1 MKTSTKT
8 VISINNISKVY
19 EGPPPV
25 RALDGVSLE
34 IKEGDFVSI
43 VGQSGSGKSTFLN
56 MIGLLDSITDGSIE
70 IEGKDVSELSDN
82 ELSKFRG
89 EKIGFIFQSFFLLP
103 GLTAQE
109 NVAEGLLYQGISRS
123 ERLEKAKEV
132 LEQVGLGDRLTHL
145 PKELSGGQ
153 QQRVAIARALV
164 QDPAFVLADEPTGNL
179 DKESGINILNILKD
193 LNNQGKTV
201 IMITH
206 NQEHASMFKKVIELV
221 DRKNSELMKRNR
233 LKIKDLFFVALYGV
247 RARKGRATLTSIGI
261 GIGIAAIVAVS
272 GISASGRADLLFNT
286 RVTWYKFG

>member
-1 MKTSTKT
+1 MNS
-8 VISINNISKVY
+8 VISINNITKTY

-25 RALDGVSLE
+25 KALDGVTLE
-34 IKEGDFVSI
+34 VKKGDFVAI
-43 VGQSGSGKSTFLN
+43 VGQSGSGKSTLLN
-56 MIGLLDSITDGSIE
+56 MIGLLDSVTEGTID
-70 IEGKDVSELSDN
+70 IEGKNISELSDN

-109 NVAEGLLYQGISRS
+109 NVAEGLLYQGISRT
-123 ERLEKAKEV
+123 ERLESATKV
-132 LEQVGLGDRLTHL
+132 LEQVGLGDRTTHL

-179 DKESGINILNILKD
+179 DKESGLNILNILKE

-206 NQEHASMFKKVIELV
+206 NQEHADMFEKVIELV
-221 DRKNSELMKRNR
+221 DGKVVNR
-233 LKIKDLFFVALYGV
+233 
-247 RARKGRATLTSIGI
+247 
-261 GIGIAAIVAVS
+261 
-272 GISASGRADLLFNT
+272 
-286 RVTWYKFG
+286 

>member
-1 MKTSTKT
+1 MKTDTKT

-25 RALDGVSLE
+25 KALDGVSLNV
-34 IKEGDFVSI
+34 KEGDLVAI
-43 VGQSGSGKSTFLN
+43 VGQSGSGKSTLLN
-56 MIGLLDSITDGSIE
+56 MIGLLDSVSAGSIE
-70 IEGKDVSELSDN
+70 IEGKDISDLTDN

-123 ERLEKAKEV
+123 ERLEKAGEV
-132 LEQVGLGDRLTHL
+132 LEQVGLGDRLSHL

-179 DKESGINILNILKD
+179 DKESGINILNILKE
-193 LNNQGKTV
+193 LNNRGKTV

-206 NQEHASMFKKVIELV
+206 NQEHANMFKKVIELV
-221 DRKNSELMKRNR
+221 DG
-233 LKIKDLFFVALYGV
+233 KIV
-247 RARKGRATLTSIGI
+247 
-261 GIGIAAIVAVS
+261 
-272 GISASGRADLLFNT
+272 
-286 RVTWYKFG
+286 

>member
-1 MKTSTKT
+1 MKTDTKT
-8 VISINNISKVY
+8 VISINDISKVY

-25 RALDGVSLE
+25 KALDGVSLNV
-34 IKEGDFVSI
+34 KEGDLVAI
-43 VGQSGSGKSTFLN
+43 VGQSGSGKSTLLN
-56 MIGLLDSITDGSIE
+56 MIGLLDSVTDGSIE
-70 IEGKDVSELSDN
+70 IEGKDISDLTDN

-123 ERLEKAKEV
+123 ERLEKAGDV
-132 LEQVGLGDRLTHL
+132 LEQVGLGDRLSHL

-179 DKESGINILNILKD
+179 DKDSGINILNILKE
-193 LNNQGKTV
+193 LNDQGKTV

-206 NQEHASMFKKVIELV
+206 NQEHANMFKKVIELV
-221 DRKNSELMKRNR
+221 DGKIVKNEKKKTKN
-233 LKIKDLFFVALYGV
+233 
-247 RARKGRATLTSIGI
+247 
-261 GIGIAAIVAVS
+261 
-272 GISASGRADLLFNT
+272 
-286 RVTWYKFG
+286 

>member
-1 MKTSTKT
+1 MKTNTKT
-8 VISINNISKVY
+8 VISINDISKVY

-25 RALDGVSLE
+25 KALDGVSLNV
-34 IKEGDFVSI
+34 KEGDLVAI
-43 VGQSGSGKSTFLN
+43 VGQSGSGKSTLLN
-56 MIGLLDSITDGSIE
+56 MIGLLDSVTDGSIE
-70 IEGKDVSELSDN
+70 IEGKDISDLTDN

-123 ERLEKAKEV
+123 ERLEKAGDV
-132 LEQVGLGDRLTHL
+132 LEQVGLGDRLSHL

-179 DKESGINILNILKD
+179 DKESGINILNILKE
-193 LNNQGKTV
+193 LNDQGKTV

-206 NQEHASMFKKVIELV
+206 NQEHANMFKKVIELV
-221 DRKNSELMKRNR
+221 DGKIVKNEKKKTKN
-233 LKIKDLFFVALYGV
+233 
-247 RARKGRATLTSIGI
+247 
-261 GIGIAAIVAVS
+261 
-272 GISASGRADLLFNT
+272 
-286 RVTWYKFG
+286 

>member
-1 MKTSTKT
+1 MKTDTKT

-25 RALDGVSLE
+25 KALDGVSLNV
-34 IKEGDFVSI
+34 KEGDLVAI
-43 VGQSGSGKSTFLN
+43 VGQSGSGKSTLLN
-56 MIGLLDSITDGSIE
+56 MIGLLDSVSGGSIE
-70 IEGKDVSELSDN
+70 IEGKDISDLTDN

-109 NVAEGLLYQGISRS
+109 NVAEGLLYQGISRP
-123 ERLEKAKEV
+123 ERLEKAGEV
-132 LEQVGLGDRLTHL
+132 LEQVGLGDRLSHL

-179 DKESGINILNILKD
+179 DKESGINILNILKE

-201 IMITH
+201 IMITD
-206 NQEHASMFKKVIELV
+206 NQEHANMFKKVIELV
-221 DRKNSELMKRNR
+221 DG
-233 LKIKDLFFVALYGV
+233 KIV
-247 RARKGRATLTSIGI
+247 
-261 GIGIAAIVAVS
+261 
-272 GISASGRADLLFNT
+272 
-286 RVTWYKFG
+286 

>member
-1 MKTSTKT
+1 MKTDTKT
-8 VISINNISKVY
+8 VILINDISKVY

-25 RALDGVSLE
+25 KALDGVSLNV
-34 IKEGDFVSI
+34 KEGDLVAI
-43 VGQSGSGKSTFLN
+43 VGQSGSGKSTLLN
-56 MIGLLDSITDGSIE
+56 MIGLLDSVTDGSIE
-70 IEGKDVSELSDN
+70 IEGKDISDLTDN

-123 ERLEKAKEV
+123 ERLEKAGDV
-132 LEQVGLGDRLTHL
+132 LEQVGLGDRLSHL

-179 DKESGINILNILKD
+179 DKESGINILNILKE
-193 LNNQGKTV
+193 LNDQGKTV

-206 NQEHASMFKKVIELV
+206 NQEHANMFKKVIELV
-221 DRKNSELMKRNR
+221 DGKIVKNEKKKTKN
-233 LKIKDLFFVALYGV
+233 
-247 RARKGRATLTSIGI
+247 
-261 GIGIAAIVAVS
+261 
-272 GISASGRADLLFNT
+272 
-286 RVTWYKFG
+286 

>member
-1 MKTSTKT
+1 MKTDTKT

-25 RALDGVSLE
+25 KALDGVSLNV
-34 IKEGDFVSI
+34 KEGDLVAI
-43 VGQSGSGKSTFLN
+43 VGQSGSGKSTLLN
-56 MIGLLDSITDGSIE
+56 MIGLLDSVSGGSIE
-70 IEGKDVSELSDN
+70 IEGKDISDLTDN

-123 ERLEKAKEV
+123 ERLEKAGEV
-132 LEQVGLGDRLTHL
+132 LEQVGLGDRLSHL

-179 DKESGINILNILKD
+179 DKESGINILNILKE
-193 LNNQGKTV
+193 LNNRGKTV

-206 NQEHASMFKKVIELV
+206 NQEHANMFKKVLNWLMEKLC
-221 DRKNSELMKRNR
+221 KNEKKKTKN
-233 LKIKDLFFVALYGV
+233 
-247 RARKGRATLTSIGI
+247 
-261 GIGIAAIVAVS
+261 
-272 GISASGRADLLFNT
+272 
-286 RVTWYKFG
+286 

>member
-1 MKTSTKT
+1 MKTDTKT
-8 VISINNISKVY
+8 VISINDISKVY

-25 RALDGVSLE
+25 KALDGVSLNV
-34 IKEGDFVSI
+34 KEGDLVAI
-43 VGQSGSGKSTFLN
+43 VGQSGSGKSTLLN

-70 IEGKDVSELSDN
+70 IEGKDISDLTDN

-123 ERLEKAKEV
+123 ERLEKAGDV

-179 DKESGINILNILKD
+179 DKESGINILNILKE
-193 LNNQGKTV
+193 LNDQGKTV

-206 NQEHASMFKKVIELV
+206 NQEHANMFKKVIELV
-221 DRKNSELMKRNR
+221 DGKIVKNEKKKTKN
-233 LKIKDLFFVALYGV
+233 
-247 RARKGRATLTSIGI
+247 
-261 GIGIAAIVAVS
+261 
-272 GISASGRADLLFNT
+272 
-286 RVTWYKFG
+286 

>member
-1 MKTSTKT
+1 MKTDTKT

-25 RALDGVSLE
+25 KALDGVSLNVE
-34 IKEGDFVSI
+34 EGDLVAI
-43 VGQSGSGKSTFLN
+43 VGQSGSGKSTLLN
-56 MIGLLDSITDGSIE
+56 MIGLLDSVSGGSIE
-70 IEGKDVSELSDN
+70 IEGKDISDLTDN

-123 ERLEKAKEV
+123 ERLEKAGEV
-132 LEQVGLGDRLTHL
+132 LEQVGLGDRLSHL

-179 DKESGINILNILKD
+179 DKESGINILNILKE

-206 NQEHASMFKKVIELV
+206 NQEHANMFKKVIELV
-221 DRKNSELMKRNR
+221 DG
-233 LKIKDLFFVALYGV
+233 KIV
-247 RARKGRATLTSIGI
+247 
-261 GIGIAAIVAVS
+261 
-272 GISASGRADLLFNT
+272 
-286 RVTWYKFG
+286 

>member
-1 MKTSTKT
+1 MNS
-8 VISINNISKVY
+8 VISINNITKTY

-25 RALDGVSLE
+25 KALDGVTLE
-34 IKEGDFVSI
+34 VQKGDFVAI
-43 VGQSGSGKSTFLN
+43 VGQSGSGKSTLLN
-56 MIGLLDSITDGSIE
+56 MIGLLDSVTEGTID
-70 IEGKDVSELSDN
+70 IEGKNISELSDN

-109 NVAEGLLYQGISRS
+109 NVAEGLLYQGISRT
-123 ERLEKAKEV
+123 ERLESATKV
-132 LEQVGLGDRLTHL
+132 LEQVGLGDRTTHL

-179 DKESGINILNILKD
+179 DEESGLNILNILKE

-206 NQEHASMFKKVIELV
+206 NQEHADMFEKVIELV
-221 DRKNSELMKRNR
+221 DGKVVNR
-233 LKIKDLFFVALYGV
+233 
-247 RARKGRATLTSIGI
+247 
-261 GIGIAAIVAVS
+261 
-272 GISASGRADLLFNT
+272 
-286 RVTWYKFG
+286 

>member
-1 MKTSTKT
+1 MKTDTKT
-8 VISINNISKVY
+8 VISINDISKVY

-25 RALDGVSLE
+25 KALDGVSLNV
-34 IKEGDFVSI
+34 KEGDLVAI
-43 VGQSGSGKSTFLN
+43 VGQSGSGKSTLLN
-56 MIGLLDSITDGSIE
+56 MIGLLDSVSDGSIE
-70 IEGKDVSELSDN
+70 IEGKNISDLTDN

-123 ERLEKAKEV
+123 ERLEKAGDV
-132 LEQVGLGDRLTHL
+132 LEQVGLGDRLNHL

-179 DKESGINILNILKD
+179 DKESGINILNILKE
-193 LNNQGKTV
+193 LNDQGKTV

-206 NQEHASMFKKVIELV
+206 NQEHANMFKKVIELV
-221 DRKNSELMKRNR
+221 DGKIVKNEKKKTKN
-233 LKIKDLFFVALYGV
+233 
-247 RARKGRATLTSIGI
+247 
-261 GIGIAAIVAVS
+261 
-272 GISASGRADLLFNT
+272 
-286 RVTWYKFG
+286 

>member
-1 MKTSTKT
+1 MNS
-8 VISINNISKVY
+8 VISINNITKTY

-25 RALDGVSLE
+25 KALDGVTLE
-34 IKEGDFVSI
+34 VQKGDFVAI
-43 VGQSGSGKSTFLN
+43 VGQSGSGKSTLLN
-56 MIGLLDSITDGSIE
+56 MIGLLDSVTEGTID
-70 IEGKDVSELSDN
+70 IEGKNISELSDN

-109 NVAEGLLYQGISRS
+109 NVAEGLLYQGISRT
-123 ERLEKAKEV
+123 ERLESATKV
-132 LEQVGLGDRLTHL
+132 LEQVGLGDRTTHL

-179 DKESGINILNILKD
+179 DKESGLNILNILKE

-206 NQEHASMFKKVIELV
+206 NQEHAGMFEKVIELV
-221 DRKNSELMKRNR
+221 DGKVVNR
-233 LKIKDLFFVALYGV
+233 
-247 RARKGRATLTSIGI
+247 
-261 GIGIAAIVAVS
+261 
-272 GISASGRADLLFNT
+272 
-286 RVTWYKFG
+286 

>member
-1 MKTSTKT
+1 MKTNTKT
-8 VISINNISKVY
+8 VIAINNISKVY
-19 EGPPPV
+19 DGPPPV
-25 RALDGVSLE
+25 KALDGVSLNV
-34 IKEGDFVSI
+34 KEGDLVAI
-43 VGQSGSGKSTFLN
+43 VGQSGSGKSTLLN
-56 MIGLLDSITDGSIE
+56 MIGLLDSVSGGSIE
-70 IEGKDVSELSDN
+70 IEGKDISDLTDN

-123 ERLEKAKEV
+123 DRLEKAGEV
-132 LEQVGLGDRLTHL
+132 LEQVGLGDRLSHL

-179 DKESGINILNILKD
+179 DKESGINILNILKE

-206 NQEHASMFKKVIELV
+206 NQEHANMFKKVIELV
-221 DRKNSELMKRNR
+221 DG
-233 LKIKDLFFVALYGV
+233 KIV
-247 RARKGRATLTSIGI
+247 
-261 GIGIAAIVAVS
+261 
-272 GISASGRADLLFNT
+272 
-286 RVTWYKFG
+286 

>member
-1 MKTSTKT
+1 MKTDTKT

-25 RALDGVSLE
+25 KALDGVSLNV
-34 IKEGDFVSI
+34 KEGDLVAI
-43 VGQSGSGKSTFLN
+43 VGQSGSGKSTLLN
-56 MIGLLDSITDGSIE
+56 MIGLLDSVSGGSIE
-70 IEGKDVSELSDN
+70 IEGKDISDLTDN

-123 ERLEKAKEV
+123 ERLEKAGEV
-132 LEQVGLGDRLTHL
+132 LEQVGLGDRLRHL

-179 DKESGINILNILKD
+179 DKESGINILNILKE

-206 NQEHASMFKKVIELV
+206 NQEHANMFKKVSELV
-221 DRKNSELMKRNR
+221 DG
-233 LKIKDLFFVALYGV
+233 KIV
-247 RARKGRATLTSIGI
+247 
-261 GIGIAAIVAVS
+261 
-272 GISASGRADLLFNT
+272 
-286 RVTWYKFG
+286 

>member
-1 MKTSTKT
+1 MITDTKT
-8 VISINNISKVY
+8 VISINNISKTY

-25 RALDGVSLE
+25 KALDEVSLE
-34 IKEGDFVSI
+34 VNQGDLVAI
-43 VGQSGSGKSTFLN
+43 VGQSGSGKSTLLN
-56 MIGLLDSITDGSIE
+56 MIGLLDSVTAGSIQ
-70 IEGKDVSELSDN
+70 IEGKDISELSDN

-103 GLTAQE
+103 GLNAQE

-123 ERLEKAKEV
+123 DRLLKAGEV
-132 LEQVGLGDRLTHL
+132 LEKVGLGDRLTHL

-206 NQEHASMFKKVIELV
+206 NQEHASMFKKVVELV
-221 DRKNSELMKRNR
+221 DG
-233 LKIKDLFFVALYGV
+233 KIVKQ
-247 RARKGRATLTSIGI
+247 
-261 GIGIAAIVAVS
+261 
-272 GISASGRADLLFNT
+272 
-286 RVTWYKFG
+286 

>member
-1 MKTSTKT
+1 MKTDTKT

-19 EGPPPV
+19 DGPPPV
-25 RALDGVSLE
+25 KALDGVSLNV
-34 IKEGDFVSI
+34 KEGDLVAI
-43 VGQSGSGKSTFLN
+43 VGQSGSGKSTLLN
-56 MIGLLDSITDGSIE
+56 MIGLLDSVSGGSIE
-70 IEGKDVSELSDN
+70 IEGKDISDLTDN

-123 ERLEKAKEV
+123 ERLEKAGEV
-132 LEQVGLGDRLTHL
+132 LEQVGLGDRLSHL

-179 DKESGINILNILKD
+179 DKESGINILNILKE

-206 NQEHASMFKKVIELV
+206 NQEHANMFKKVIELV
-221 DRKNSELMKRNR
+221 DG
-233 LKIKDLFFVALYGV
+233 KIV
-247 RARKGRATLTSIGI
+247 
-261 GIGIAAIVAVS
+261 
-272 GISASGRADLLFNT
+272 
-286 RVTWYKFG
+286 